1 MKDTINNILFLLNA
15 KEKKRALLLLF
26 LILILALIETIGV
39 ASIMPFIAILSN
51 PSIIETNIIL
61 KTLFKFL
68 NSFGINSQEN
78 FIFFIGI
85 VVFLILI
92 LSISFKALV
101 NYIQLNF
108 VKMQEFT
115 IGKSLID
122 ASPSRRKYI
131 SYHNRQLFKP

>member
-1 MKDTINNILFLLNA
+1 MKETINNILFLLNA
-15 KEKKRALLLLF
+15 KDKKRVFLLLF

-51 PSIIETNIIL
+51 PSIIETNTIL
-61 KTLFKFL
+61 KNLFTFL

-92 LSISFKALV
+92 SSILFKAFVNYMQLNLV
-101 NYIQLNF
+101 N
-108 VKMQEFT
+108 MQEFI
-115 IGKSLID
+115 IGKSLIE
-122 ASPSRRKYI
+122 KYLHQPY
-131 SYHNRQLFKP
+131 SWFLNRNR